1 MAASR
6 KSGLG
11 RGLDALLA
19 VAPEAAATE
28 GYAVVSI
35 DVIMPNPRQPRTRF
49 DDDALEGLA
58 ASIARVG
65 VLQPLVVSPGDTEGT
80 YRLVAG
86 ERRLRAS
93 KLAGRTEVP
102 VIIRESD
109 EESSLAD
116 ALIENIQRED
126 LDVLEEAAA
135 YVALLEDF
143 NMTHDAVADRVG
155 KSRSAVTNT
164 IRLLRLPAP
173 LQVLLASGD
182 LAPGAA
188 RALLGLDDDAAAV
201 KIGERA
207 AAEGWPVRRVED
219 AVRAAREGAV
229 EDKKP
234 AAVVQ
239 PKLRP
244 AQIVALEERLA
255 DVLGTPVAI
264 TYGRGGGGRLTVRFG
279 SVDDLERIYR
289 AMIASPPG

>member
-1 MAASR
+1 
-6 KSGLG
+6 LG

-19 VAPEAAATE
+19 VAPESAARE
-28 GYAVVSI
+28 GYAVVAI
-35 DVIMPNPRQPRTRF
+35 GVIGPNPRQPRTRF
-49 DDDALEGLA
+49 YDDALESLA
-58 ASIARVG
+58 ASISRVG
-65 VLQPLVVSPGDTEGT
+65 VLQPLVVSPGEKEGT

-93 KLAGRTEVP
+93 RLAGLAEVP

-109 EESSLAD
+109 DESSLAD

-135 YVALLEDF
+135 YVSLLEDF
-143 NMTHDAVADRVG
+143 AMTHDAVAERVG

-164 IRLLRLPAP
+164 IRLLKLPGAV
-173 LQVLLASGD
+173 QSLLVSGD

-188 RALLGLDDDAAAV
+188 RALLGLDDDAAAIR
-201 KIGERA
+201 IGERA

-219 AVRAAREGAV
+219 AVRAAREGA
-229 EDKKP
+229 EAAAP
-234 AAVVQ
+234 STAAVE

-289 AMIASPPG
+289 AMIGSPSTP

>member
-1 MAASR
+1 MAAGR

-19 VAPEAAATE
+19 VAPDTVARE
-28 GYAVVSI
+28 GFAVVAIAS
-35 DVIMPNPRQPRTRF
+35 VKPNPRQPRTRF

-58 ASIARVG
+58 ASITKVG
-65 VLQPLVVSPGDTEGT
+65 VLQPLVVSPGEADGT

-93 KLAGRTEVP
+93 KLAGLTEVP

-109 EESSLAD
+109 DESSLAE

-126 LDVLEEAAA
+126 LDALEEAAA
-135 YVALLEDF
+135 YVSLLEDF
-143 NMTHDAVADRVG
+143 DMTHDAVAERVG

-164 IRLLRLPAP
+164 IRLLKLPGVIQS
-173 LQVLLASGD
+173 LIVSGD
-182 LAPGAA
+182 LTPGAA
-188 RALLGLDDDAAAV
+188 RALLGLDDDAAAIS
-201 KIGERA
+201 IGQRA

-219 AVRAAREGAV
+219 AVRVARQGTDEVKPPRATV
-229 EDKKP
+229 E
-234 AAVVQ
+234 

-264 TYGRGGGGRLTVRFG
+264 NYGRSGGGRLTVRFG

-289 AMIASPPG
+289 AMIGSPPD

>member
-19 VAPEAAATE
+19 VPPEAAARE
-28 GYAVVSI
+28 GYAVVAI
-35 DVIMPNPRQPRTRF
+35 GVITPNPRQPRIRF

-65 VLQPLVVSPGDTEGT
+65 VLQPLVVSPSEADGA

-86 ERRLRAS
+86 ERRLRAA
-93 KLAGRTEVP
+93 KLAGLSEVP
-102 VIIRESD
+102 VIIREGD
-109 EESSLAD
+109 DESSLSE

-135 YVALLEDF
+135 FVSLLEDF
-143 NMTHDAVADRVG
+143 GMTHDAVADRVG

-164 IRLLRLPAP
+164 IRLLKLPAA
-173 LQVLLASGD
+173 LQSLLVSGD

-188 RALLGLDDDAAAV
+188 RALLGLDDDAAAIR
-201 KIGERA
+201 IGERA

-219 AVRAAREGAV
+219 AVRAAREGSGDA
-229 EDKKP
+229 KP
-234 AAVVQ
+234 ATTTVE

-289 AMIASPPG
+289 AMIGSPPD

>member
-1 MAASR
+1 MAAVR

-19 VAPEAAATE
+19 VAPEAAPSE
-28 GYAVVSI
+28 GYAVVPIGSI
-35 DVIMPNPRQPRTRF
+35 TPNPRQPRTRF
-49 DDDALEGLA
+49 DEEALEGLA
-58 ASIARVG
+58 ASITRIG
-65 VLQPLVVSPGDTEGT
+65 LLQPLVVSPGETDGT

-93 KLAGRTEVP
+93 RLAGLSEVP

-109 EESSLAD
+109 DESSLAE

-126 LDVLEEAAA
+126 LDALEEAAA
-135 YVALLEDF
+135 YVSLLEDF
-143 NMTHDAVADRVG
+143 AMTHDAVAERVG

-164 IRLLRLPAP
+164 IRLLKLPAAV
-173 LQVLLASGD
+173 QSLLVSGD
-182 LAPGAA
+182 LTPGAA
-188 RALLGLDDDAAAV
+188 RALLGLDDDATAIR
-201 KIGERA
+201 IGERA

-219 AVRAAREGAV
+219 AVRAAREGAEDAKRSTATV
-229 EDKKP
+229 E
-234 AAVVQ
+234 

-244 AQIVALEERLA
+244 AQIVALEEKLA

-289 AMIASPPG
+289 AMIGSPPD